1 MNYDETASTADKIL
15 HVDGSV
21 TTASGELILPP
32 EPNRAKEYENRAAAA
47 DKWLCPDGSVVNKS
61 GTVILPPDDARAF
74 DYTTRSAAAALVVSG
89 GGGISDSDD
98 VWLGTRAEYNALPE
112 EERGNPDIVHFI
124 REGS

>member
-1 MNYDETASTADKIL
+1 MNYDETAPTADKIL

-21 TTASGELILPP
+21 TTASGGPILPP
-32 EPNRAKEYENRAAAA
+32 DLNRAKEYENRAAVA

-61 GTVILPPDDARAF
+61 GTVILPPDDVRAL
-74 DYTTRSAAAALVVSG
+74 DYATRSAAAALVVSG

-98 VWLGTRAEYNALPE
+98 IWLGTRAEYNALSE
-112 EERGNPDIVHFI
+112 EERSAPDIVHFI